1 MYLEEDDQAMT
12 QAEDHWQESSV
23 DDLVEDKAAVYE
35 SIATRMNGFLYRCRN
50 DKSFTM
56 VNLAG
61 AVDKVTG
68 YAVKDLL
75 NNQRL
80 SYMSLIHQEDT
91 EKVDAAVEQGIKS
104 KSNWNVDYR
113 IKRADGS
120 VQWVNEHGGAVLN
133 ASGQV
138 AYLEGVIADI
148 NSRKLQEAQRGKK
161 MDSVGETSGQIIS
174 QTQKI
179 LQVLKTLKMLSLN
192 ASIEAARAGEA
203 GRGFAVVADQVKE
216 LADETGKSAQSIT
229 RLMSELEDKLSEAS
243 E

>member
-1 MYLEEDDQAMT
+1 MSSHEYVQDLDQDPQDIEDTARI
-12 QAEDHWQESSV
+12 
-23 DDLVEDKAAVYE
+23 YE
-35 SIATRMNGFLYRCRN
+35 SIASRMNGFLYRCRN
-50 DKSFTM
+50 DKSYTM

-61 AVDKVTG
+61 AVKKVTG
-68 YAVKDLL
+68 YTEKDLL
-75 NNQRL
+75 GNQRL
-80 SYMSLIHQEDT
+80 SYMSLIHQDDT
-91 EKVDAAVEQGIKS
+91 GRVDAAVGQAIKN

-120 VQWVNEHGGAVLN
+120 LQWVNEHGGAVYD
-133 ASGQV
+133 AYGEV
-138 AYLEGVIADI
+138 AYLEGIIADI
-148 NSRKLQEAQRGKK
+148 SDRKDQEGLRRQK
-161 MDSVGETSGQIIS
+161 MDGVGDTSSQIIS

-229 RLMSELEDKLSEAS
+229 QLMGELEAKLSEAG

>member
-1 MYLEEDDQAMT
+1 M
-12 QAEDHWQESSV
+12 SS
-23 DDLVEDKAAVYE
+23 DEYMHDTDFNEPENTARIYE
-35 SIATRMNGFLYRCRN
+35 SIANRMNGFLYRCRN

-56 VNLAG
+56 VNIAG
-61 AVDKVTG
+61 AVKKVTG
-68 YAVKDLL
+68 YVEKDLL

-80 SYMSLIHQEDT
+80 SYMSLIHQDDT
-91 EKVDAAVEQGIKS
+91 KKVDAAVS
-104 KSNWNVDYR
+104 KGMENNSNWNVDYR
-113 IKRADGS
+113 VKRADGS
-120 VQWVNEHGGAVLN
+120 IQWVNEHGGAVYN
-133 ASGQV
+133 DQGEV
-138 AYLEGVIADI
+138 EYLEGIVADI
-148 NSRKLQEAQRGKK
+148 NDRKAQETERRKK
-161 MDSVGETSGQIIS
+161 MEDVGVTSGQIIS

-229 RLMSELEDKLSEAS
+229 QLMGELEEKLTEAS